1 MNDDQL
7 IAKIL
12 NKDKHALYLFYRTY
26 APQLARFITVKV
38 ANPKDAEEILA
49 DTLYA
54 FLESIRDFAG
64 KSSIRT
70 FLYSIAGH
78 KIIDYYRRKKLKQ
91 LVFSQIPQLE
101 SLVSPFL
108 TPEDELESDL
118 LKRKI
123 NQALE
128 ALLPR
133 YRTAL
138 LSKYMDNLSVAEIA
152 EHFAVTL
159 KSAESILFRARK
171 AFVKA
176 FIAT

>member
-1 MNDDQL
+1 M
-7 IAKIL
+7 
-12 NKDKHALYLFYRTY
+12 
-26 APQLARFITVKV
+26 
-38 ANPKDAEEILA
+38 
-49 DTLYA
+49 
-54 FLESIRDFAG
+54 
-64 KSSIRT
+64 
-70 FLYSIAGH
+70 
-78 KIIDYYRRKKLKQ
+78 KQ
-91 LVFSQIPQLE
+91 MVFSQIPQLE
-101 SLVSPFL
+101 SLVSPLL
-108 TPEDELESDL
+108 TPEDELESNL

-123 NQALE
+123 NQALD

-152 EHFAVTL
+152 QHFAITL